1 MAGYFAGS
9 ASFLYFL
16 ANERGAC
23 NYANGFFRHITAM
36 RDDFF
41 LLTDFFESP
50 DGLLQTITECLRE
63 PGTRTADLLLI
74 SSTGER
80 KNVVWEF
87 SSCRKDNDDEIYVQA
102 VGSIQKSE
110 AEILGRRIGK
120 IADRYKAYEQS
131 PEGLW
136 RFESDIPVSINSEP
150 DTVIEH
156 WQKHSYLAEC
166 NNYMAQMY
174 GYEKADDMVGKR
186 LTQLIDFS
194 AKQHLTS
201 LKKFIQ
207 NGFRPTQVETREFD
221 RYGNIKYFL
230 NSMEGVIENGMISS
244 VWGTQQDITEQRRAE
259 ELLKESELF
268 YRNLFAN
275 SLDAVFITD
284 QQGKIQF
291 ISPSVN
297 SILGYTPEEL
307 TGQLTFEYAHP
318 EDRPMAEKAFMDE
331 LKENSNRKFISVRIR
346 NKQGKWVWC
355 IVRGHNL
362 LQNPHIRGMIV
373 YLFDDTLRKKTEQA
387 LIESEK
393 RLRAQAA
400 LLSNVS
406 DVIVT
411 TDMNRVITS
420 WNSVIEKL
428 SGINLNA
435 AVGRPVNE
443 IFDISYHPFTDKQ
456 VAGIVTTEGIW
467 KGEVSFTGSDG
478 EKKYLLHTISLL
490 RDESGK
496 ETGMMEVGK
505 DITERKKA
513 EAQLQQSESFYR
525 TLAGNSLDGILLT
538 SKEGIII
545 HCAPSVRHIS
555 GYEVEQLLGK
565 NIKEFIHP
573 ADQQTAM
580 EAFWLELNRQSV
592 LNYIVIRL
600 LHATRGWVWCTVR
613 GHNLL
618 HNPVLNALV
627 VYFTD
632 DTKRKQIED
641 RLRES
646 ESRFRNMI
654 HNLKLGVVLQNEK
667 AEVLVCNNA
676 ALEMLGLTEEQLI
689 GKTSF
694 DPGWN
699 VIHEDGAPFPG
710 YAHPV
715 PVAVQTKKPV
725 RDVVMGVYRPLTH
738 DRVWLLVNAEPIMDE
753 EENILNVICSFAD
766 ITEQRRMSQQLI
778 DQEIQ
783 KQKLITQATIDAQ
796 EKERQEIGKELHDN
810 INQHLTTT
818 RLYLEVAAEKSKG
831 DVLDLLNMA
840 NKNLA
845 NIVSEIRKLSQSLV
859 PPTLGDI
866 GLIESVQDLCD
877 SLKRT
882 HSFRINF
889 LHPHFSES
897 GIPDNMKLMIFRVI
911 QEQVSNIIR
920 HAKAYSITIKLQ
932 SDAEFIV
939 FSIEDNG
946 QGFDPQHHK
955 KGMGLKN
962 IANRVALF
970 DGSVDIESSPGKGCS
985 VTVSIPVPAVKG
997 LFN

>member
-16 ANERGAC
+16 ANERGEC
-23 NYANGFFRHITAM
+23 NYANSFFRHIAAI

-50 DGLLQTITECLRE
+50 DGLLQTIKESLRE
-63 PGTRTADLLLI
+63 PGTRTAELLLI
-74 SSTGER
+74 ISTGER
-80 KNVVWEF
+80 KNVIWEF
-87 SSCRKDNDDEIYVQA
+87 SCCRKDNDDEIYVQA
-102 VGSIQKSE
+102 IGSIQKSE
-110 AEILGRRIGK
+110 AELLAGRIGK
-120 IADRYKAYEQS
+120 IADRYKAYEKS

-136 RFESDIPVSINSEP
+136 RFELDIPLSVNSDP
-150 DTVIEH
+150 HTVIEH

-174 GYEKADDMVGKR
+174 GYEKAADLVGTR

-194 AKQHLTS
+194 DKNQLNN

-207 NGFRPTQVETREFD
+207 NRFRTTLVETRELD

-244 VWGTQQDITEQRRAE
+244 VWVTQQDITEQKRAE
-259 ELLKESELF
+259 ELLKKSELF

-284 QQGKIQF
+284 LGGRIQF
-291 ISPSVN
+291 VSHSVN

-307 TGQLTFEYAHP
+307 TGKLTFEFAHP
-318 EDRPMAEKAFMDE
+318 EDQKLAEEAFWDE
-331 LKENSNRKFISVRIR
+331 LNENPKRKFISLRIR
-346 NKQGKWVWC
+346 NKQGDWVWC

-362 LQNPHIRGMIV
+362 LQNPHIHGMIV

-393 RLRAQAA
+393 KFRTQAT
-400 LLSNVS
+400 LLSNVT
-406 DVIVT
+406 DVIIT
-411 TDMNRVITS
+411 TDMNRIITS

-428 SGINLNA
+428 SGINSA
-435 AVGRPVNE
+435 IAVGKTDNE
-443 IFDISYHPFTDKQ
+443 VIDISYHPFTAKQ
-456 VAGIVTTEGIW
+456 VSDIVKNEGIW

-490 RDESGK
+490 RDETGE

-505 DITERKKA
+505 DITERKKV
-513 EAQLQQSESFYR
+513 EAQLQKSETFFRS
-525 TLAGNSLDGILLT
+525 LAANSLDGIVLT
-538 SKEGIII
+538 NKEGIVI
-545 HCAPSVRHIS
+545 HCAPSVRQVS

-565 NIKEFIHP
+565 NIIEFIHP
-573 ADQQTAM
+573 DDQRAAL
-580 EAFWLELNRQSV
+580 EAFGLELNRQSV
-592 LNYIVIRL
+592 LNYIIIRL

-618 HNPVLNALV
+618 HNPVLKALV

-699 VIHEDGAPFPG
+699 VIHEDGSPFPG

-715 PVAVQTKKPV
+715 PVAIKTKKPV
-725 RDVVMGVYRPLTH
+725 RDIVMGVYRPLIH

-753 EENILNVICSFAD
+753 EENIINVICSFAD

-818 RLYLEVAAEKSKG
+818 RLYLEVAAEKSTG

-840 NKNLA
+840 NKNLG
-845 NIVSEIRKLSQSLV
+845 NIVGEIRKLSQSLV

-882 HSFRINF
+882 HSFRVDF
-889 LHPHFSES
+889 FHRHFSES
-897 GIPDNMKLMIFRVI
+897 GMPDNMKLMIFRII

-920 HAKAYSITIKLQ
+920 HARANSITIKLQ

-970 DGSVDIESSPGKGCS
+970 DGRVDIESSPGKGCS
-985 VTVSIPVPAVKG
+985 VTVSIPVPAVNG